1 MSWTTA
7 VAWGLGALTPAL
19 IAVAIVLDPGNRRVG
34 IEEFAVGLQA
44 LVGTLLGWR
53 RPRNPIGWI
62 FVVTAA
68 ALEFSFYNGGVAQRL
83 AVILLATAP
92 TTALAIERIAAGIG
106 SFATNIVIALPLLLF
121 PKGHLQSQRWRPV
134 VILQIGMAAFAFFW
148 EGFARPTVPLGG
160 AEYANPLAISA
171 LHDAYAPGVGV
182 GELVSVLIL
191 LAIATG
197 LFRRYRRSPGVERE
211 QLKCLAL
218 GAGFTFLA
226 GATTIAAVIILGS
239 SGDPP
244 AWALDILRPIVS
256 ALLIAPV
263 PVAMG
268 IAIFRYRLY
277 DIDVLINRTVVY
289 GATTA
294 AIAGTFFAGIVALQA
309 VLRPLTAGQELA
321 VAASTLGS
329 FALFQPIRRAIQRRV
344 DRRFNRARYDA
355 SRALDSFADHL
366 RDEVDLDSVRSDLL
380 AAVGET
386 MAPVHAS
393 LWLRERT
400 P

>member
-1 MSWTTA
+1 
-7 VAWGLGALTPAL
+7 
-19 IAVAIVLDPGNRRVG
+19 
-34 IEEFAVGLQA
+34 
-44 LVGTLLGWR
+44 
-53 RPRNPIGWI
+53 
-62 FVVTAA
+62 
-68 ALEFSFYNGGVAQRL
+68 
-83 AVILLATAP
+83 
-92 TTALAIERIAAGIG
+92 
-106 SFATNIVIALPLLLF
+106 
-121 PKGHLQSQRWRPV
+121 
-134 VILQIGMAAFAFFW
+134 
-148 EGFARPTVPLGG
+148 
-160 AEYANPLAISA
+160 
-171 LHDAYAPGVGV
+171 
-182 GELVSVLIL
+182 
-191 LAIATG
+191 
-197 LFRRYRRSPGVERE
+197 
-211 QLKCLAL
+211 
-218 GAGFTFLA
+218 
-226 GATTIAAVIILGS
+226 
-239 SGDPP
+239 
-244 AWALDILRPIVS
+244 LDILRPIVS

-355 SRALDSFADHL
+355 SRTLDSFADHL